1 LLFFASRDILFPGK
15 HPPEDLTMD
24 NHAKIVPLFGKVQKM
39 MQLYDAHEKKEKDIF
54 FAVAS
59 QCGIKNMSDDLTM
72 SETHVIEQIGI
83 HETINV
89 TRLAEKMGM
98 TKGAITK
105 ISAKLLDRGWIEK
118 FALSG
123 NRKEVLFRL
132 TPDGHNVYDVHEQY
146 HLYAEKLFE
155 QFISTYTDAEFQ
167 FIDRLISDITQAI
180 ENSMAAMGVIV
191 NKS

>member
-1 LLFFASRDILFPGK
+1 
-15 HPPEDLTMD
+15 MD
-24 NHAKIVPLFGKVQKM
+24 NHSKIAPLFGKVQKM
-39 MQLYDAHEKKEKDIF
+39 MQLYDAHENKEKDIF
-54 FAVAS
+54 FAVAK
-59 QCGIKNMSDDLTM
+59 QCGIRNLSDDLTM

-105 ISAKLLDRGWIEK
+105 INAKLLDRGWIEK

-132 TPDGHNVYDVHEQY
+132 TPDGQMVYEVHEQY
-146 HLYAEKLFE
+146 HLYAEKFFQE
-155 QFISTYTDAEFQ
+155 FINRYTDAEFE
-167 FIDRLISDITQAI
+167 FIDRLIGDITQAI
-180 ENSMAAMGVIV
+180 ENSIAAMSVIL
-191 NKS
+191 NK

>member
-1 LLFFASRDILFPGK
+1 
-15 HPPEDLTMD
+15 
-24 NHAKIVPLFGKVQKM
+24 
-39 MQLYDAHEKKEKDIF
+39 
-54 FAVAS
+54 
-59 QCGIKNMSDDLTM
+59 M
-72 SETHVIEQIGI
+72 SETHVIEQIGM

-105 ISAKLLDRGWIEK
+105 IGAKLLDRGWIEK

-132 TPDGHNVYDVHEQY
+132 TPDGHSVYDVHEQY

-155 QFISTYTDAEFQ
+155 DFINRYTDEEYQ
-167 FIDRLISDITQAI
+167 FIDRLIGDITQAI
-180 ENSMAAMGVIV
+180 ETSMAAMGKVLNEAQ
-191 NKS
+191 NK